1 MEAIP
6 TVQLFLDSSEAL
18 SGGTLEVDISKVK
31 HGFRHRVLLSN
42 AHMKKVD
49 IYFTFLLVLS
59 GFLRTGSHSHLCSSH
74 DLEHYVAYAG
84 LQTMSIILPLFTKC

>member
-49 IYFTFLLVLS
+49 IYFTFCWCGL
-59 GFLRTGSHSHLCSSH
+59 GFLGQGLTLI
-74 DLEHYVAYAG
+74 YVVPMAWN
-84 LQTMSIILPLFTKC
+84 TM